1 MRQISVVLT
10 LSILAV
16 VLSPWAIA
24 KKSVAPVAAD
34 PISSDKT
41 LVVASPASGDRALSN
56 QQHTFRMVLPARAGE
71 KFSMLSLTLQSREPG
86 GIPIPFD
93 VKTAQVSVGAANGQ
107 EKAIAVHQTWVDE
120 TGTLW
125 IEFKPSLP
133 AKTQLKLSLAAR
145 KLTNQTAYD
154 YGIAAY
160 ADSDYPAAVFVESG
174 VVTIQ

>member
-16 VLSPWAIA
+16 VLSPWAVA
-24 KKSVAPVAAD
+24 KKSVDPVATD
-34 PISSDKT
+34 QT
-41 LVVASPASGDRALSN
+41 LVVASPTSGDRASN
-56 QQHTFRMVLPARAGE
+56 QQHTFTLVLPARVGE

-93 VKTAQVSVGAANGQ
+93 VKTAQVSIEEAKGQ
-107 EKAIAVHQTWVDE
+107 AKAIAVHQTWVDE

-133 AKTQLKLSLAAR
+133 AKTPLKLSLAAR
-145 KLTNQTAYD
+145 KLANQTAYD